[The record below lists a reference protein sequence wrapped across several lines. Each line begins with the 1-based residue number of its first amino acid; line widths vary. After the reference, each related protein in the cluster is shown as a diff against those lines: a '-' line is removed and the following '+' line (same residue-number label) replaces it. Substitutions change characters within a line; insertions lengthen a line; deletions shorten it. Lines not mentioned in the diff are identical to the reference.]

1 MIAGM
6 LPTAPGMYQRERT
19 GCVWTGLLLC
29 VVAAAGCAV
38 NPVTGKRELSLL
50 STADEISIGQSQYR
64 PLQQMGGG
72 RYEVDP
78 AVAEYVASVGQRV
91 AAVSDRDLPYEF
103 VVVNDGTPNAWALP
117 GGKIGIHRGILVE
130 LENEAELAAILG
142 HEVVHAA
149 AKHGA
154 HGFQR
159 QLLFGLAAFGVALA
173 ADDSKHA
180 RQIVGAT
187 NIGFHLAGQKF
198 GRDQERMSDYHGMK
212 YMHWAGYDTSAAVT
226 LQEKF
231 VALSEGRDSGW
242 LEGLFAS
249 HPPSPERVANNRAAL
264 AEFPPGGEVGEAR
277 YRAHMAALLEDRE
290 AYDLAD
296 RARKN
301 IDRDS
306 ALALR
311 LIDQA
316 IGAQPR
322 ESLFH
327 GIRGD
332 ILASQDRHDDAVRSY
347 DAAIERNPDYF
358 GHYLGRGLSRDTL
371 GHERMARTD
380 LVRSNSLLP
389 TPFASY
395 KLGGYALADGQ
406 RVEAKRLFEA
416 ASGASGEVGTAALN
430 AYVSLDVEDEP
441 WKYVKTEP
449 FFEDGQ
455 VVVEV
460 SNTSGY
466 DLSGIVVR
474 VNVEINGKSVYRR
487 LDVGR
492 LDSGYYDVLESGIYY
507 RAEDEVEA
515 GTRILEAAPGW

>member
-1 MIAGM
+1 MRECGRPNDRRDVANGTRDVPTGTHGMRLDRSTSVCGRGGGLRRQPRDRQAG
-6 LPTAPGMYQRERT
+6 
-19 GCVWTGLLLC
+19 
-29 VVAAAGCAV
+29 VVAALDGGRDLDWPESV
-38 NPVTGKRELSLL
+38 
-50 STADEISIGQSQYR
+50 STASADGR
-64 PLQQMGGG
+64 RAVRGGPG
-72 RYEVDP
+72 RC
-78 AVAEYVASVGQRV
+78 EYVASVGQRV

-159 QLLFGLAAFGVALA
+159 QLLFGLAGVGVALA

-226 LQEKF
+226 PAGEVRGSLQRPEQRL
-231 VALSEGRDSGW
+231 VGGTVRQ
-242 LEGLFAS
+242 
-249 HPPSPERVANNRAAL
+249 PPAVPRS
-264 AEFPPGGEVGEAR
+264 GGEQPRGPRGVPTGR
-277 YRAHMAALLEDRE
+277 GGGRKRATGRTWRPCSKTGKPTTSPTEPGRTSTG
-290 AYDLAD
+290 
-296 RARKN
+296 
-301 IDRDS
+301 DS

-332 ILASQDRHDDAVRSY
+332 ILATPGS
-347 DAAIERNPDYF
+347 
-358 GHYLGRGLSRDTL
+358 
-371 GHERMARTD
+371 AR
-380 LVRSNSLLP
+380 RRR
-389 TPFASY
+389 A
-395 KLGGYALADGQ
+395 
-406 RVEAKRLFEA
+406 
-416 ASGASGEVGTAALN
+416 
-430 AYVSLDVEDEP
+430 
-441 WKYVKTEP
+441 
-449 FFEDGQ
+449 
-455 VVVEV
+455 
-460 SNTSGY
+460 
-466 DLSGIVVR
+466 VVR
-474 VNVEINGKSVYRR
+474 RR
-487 LDVGR
+487 D
-492 LDSGYYDVLESGIYY
+492 
-507 RAEDEVEA
+507 RAESRLLRA
-515 GTRILEAAPGW
+515 LPGSRSVTGHLGA